1 MMCDEKGGARVQ
13 SGDLTG
19 KEKDAEPEA
28 EPAWCES
35 CERRDQ
41 DVQGEW
47 FLSRRKCN

>member
-35 CERRDQ
+35 CERKIKMCK
-41 DVQGEW
+41 GNS
-47 FLSRRKCN
+47 F